1 MRVDWDAV
9 WKTIV
14 LAAGA
19 SAAVVLV
26 AWLVKTTIAAWVARN
41 TETFKAQLK
50 ANADIEEEKLR
61 SSLQII
67 ATEYQVKF
75 SKLHEARAQMI
86 AEVHKKLTKLQEAA
100 EVFVVASE
108 NDPCSEH
115 KEENARLWDE
125 IMECFSFIQEN
136 RIYLPTAVCE
146 LLDKHLRE
154 IRKALHIAGAYRGRE
169 YLNDRLG
176 QRSSEAFTKA
186 YDAFNED
193 IPEIQNLLEAEFR
206 KLLGVQ

>member
-1 MRVDWDAV
+1 MRVDWDVV

-14 LAAGA
+14 LAVGS

-26 AWLVKTTIAAWVARN
+26 AWLVKTAFATWIARN

-67 ATEYQVKF
+67 ATEYQLKF
-75 SKLHEARAQMI
+75 SKLHETRAKMI
-86 AEVHKKLTKLQEAA
+86 AEVHKKLTKLQGAA
-100 EVFVVASE
+100 EMLVVTSE
-108 NDPCSEH
+108 NDPPSNHE
-115 KEENARLWDE
+115 EENDRLWHE
-125 IMECFSFIQEN
+125 IMECSSFIQEN

-154 IRKALHIAGAYRGRE
+154 ILKPLHIAGAYGGRE
-169 YLNDRLG
+169 YRDDLPVR
-176 QRSSEAFTKA
+176 RRSEAF
-186 YDAFNED
+186 
-193 IPEIQNLLEAEFR
+193 
-206 KLLGVQ
+206 